1 MNSFRFR
8 LAGLAMATS
17 AMAFSVPALA
27 DGYLSGPRAAGCCFS
42 WTGFYIGVNA
52 GGAWADFGNSLAGT
66 NATPAYFNP
75 LVISAVNAAGSP
87 DLRSRG
93 FPRGGAFCFYSLSGE
108 IVSGIYVDFSSLH
121 LKEN

>member
-52 GGAWADFGNSLAGT
+52 GGAWSDFGNSLAVT

-87 DLRSRG
+87 DLSSSG
-93 FPRGGAFCFYSLSGE
+93 FTGGGQFGFNVQSGK
-108 IVSGIYVDFSSLH
+108 IVWGIEFD
-121 LKEN
+121 